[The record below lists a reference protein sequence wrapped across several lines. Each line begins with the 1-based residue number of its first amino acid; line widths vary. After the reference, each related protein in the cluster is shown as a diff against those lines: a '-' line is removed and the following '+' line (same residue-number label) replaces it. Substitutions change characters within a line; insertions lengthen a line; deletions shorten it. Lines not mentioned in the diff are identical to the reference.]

1 MVPEQSHDDQIGRS
15 DSNRG
20 QPEKPEYRRLLETF
34 EKNPHEQR
42 VKMPFIM
49 KQSQNRSVQGSGCGA
64 DGDDGNTAQYIQKI
78 QNHQIGQGTQ
88 NIENA
93 GFNKTVHDGSF

>member
-1 MVPEQSHDDQIGRS
+1 
-15 DSNRG
+15 
-20 QPEKPEYRRLLETF
+20 
-34 EKNPHEQR
+34 
-42 VKMPFIM
+42 MPFIM

-88 NIENA
+88 NMENA

>member
-1 MVPEQSHDDQIGRS
+1 
-15 DSNRG
+15 
-20 QPEKPEYRRLLETF
+20 
-34 EKNPHEQR
+34 
-42 VKMPFIM
+42 M

-78 QNHQIGQGTQ
+78 QDPQIGQGTH
-88 NIENA
+88 NMENA